1 MKALK
6 PILLVLGLGGVL
18 FGALANPEAVSGR
31 ISVSCILFGAI
42 ALIVSAVLLALPHM
56 SEGMQRRVRRL
67 TEKKEFILFLFLF
80 AVVYIF
86 WLINPNFLSL
96 SNVKG
101 IMNSAFA
108 MGMLAIGIGCLMIS
122 GQIDLSAG
130 STGMFATI
138 LMAMLLRTGM
148 PWVPALLIVLL
159 FGVATGLVNS
169 FFVNVMHFMS
179 FISTLAISTV
189 FGGLALIVTN
199 AQNISIGNKSFCS
212 IGSHMVFGVIPLPF
226 LLMAAVFAI
235 YGIVLTYTGFGRRIY
250 MVGCNQNA
258 ARLAGINSKKLTTI
272 LFVNGSVISCL
283 TGVVMAARMHM
294 GSPTSVSGSE
304 MDAITVAVLGG
315 IAFTGGSGNM
325 LGVAIATLLIAAF
338 QNGLVVAGLSSYYQ
352 IVAKGIL
359 LIAALLLDYSRER
372 ARQKSLKL
380 H

>member
-1 MKALK
+1 MKAIK
-6 PILLVLGLGGVL
+6 PILLVLGAGGVL
-18 FGALANPEAVSGR
+18 FGALASPAAVSSR
-31 ISVSCILFGAI
+31 VSVSCILFGAI
-42 ALIVSAVLLALPHM
+42 ALIAAAVLLALPHM
-56 SEGMQRRVRRL
+56 SAGMQRRVRRL

-96 SNVKG
+96 SNIKG

-108 MGMLAIGIGCLMIS
+108 MGMLAIGIGCLLIS
-122 GQIDLSAG
+122 GQTDLSAG

-138 LMAMLLRTGM
+138 LIAMLLRGGM
-148 PWVPALLIVLL
+148 PWGAALIIVLL
-159 FGVATGLVNS
+159 FGVVTGLVNA
-169 FFVNVMHFMS
+169 FLVNVLHFMS
-179 FISTLAISTV
+179 FISTLAVSTV

-199 AQNISIGNKSFCS
+199 AQNISIGNKSFCN
-212 IGSHMVFGVIPLPF
+212 IGSYMVFGVIPLPF
-226 LLMAAVFAI
+226 LLLAVVFVI
-235 YGIVLTYTGFGRRIY
+235 YGIILTYTGFGRRVY

-272 LFVNGSVISCL
+272 LFVNGSVLACL

-315 IAFTGGSGNM
+315 IAFTGGCGNM
-325 LGVAIATLLIAAF
+325 LGVAIATVLIAAF

-372 ARQKSLKL
+372 SRRKSLKL